1 MTSQQGIASPPEV
14 LTTREA
20 AELLRINPEQ
30 VLILA
35 ARKEIPGRKLGGVWR
50 FLRHKLIEHLEKG

>member
-1 MTSQQGIASPPEV
+1 MAEQPTEV

-20 AELLRINPEQ
+20 AVFLRLHPEQ

-35 ARKEIPGRKLGGVWR
+35 ARKEIPGKKVGGVWR
-50 FLRHKLIEHLEKG
+50 FLRSKLLDYLARG

>member
-1 MTSQQGIASPPEV
+1 MAEQPTEV

-20 AELLRINPEQ
+20 AALLRLHPEQ

-35 ARKEIPGRKLGGVWR
+35 ARKEIPGKKVGGVWR
-50 FLRHKLIEHLEKG
+50 FLRSKLLDYLAKG